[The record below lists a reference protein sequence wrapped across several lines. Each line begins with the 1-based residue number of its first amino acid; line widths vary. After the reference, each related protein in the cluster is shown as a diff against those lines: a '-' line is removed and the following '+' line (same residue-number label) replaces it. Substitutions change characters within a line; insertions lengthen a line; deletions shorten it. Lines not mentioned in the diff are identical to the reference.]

1 MQPRHDRCRPR
12 SESSLPHRCN
22 LCPERHASQVPY
34 TLPLRSHSTASPGP
48 LRSQGRL
55 LLEAGAS
62 PVGLMSRALLT
73 AAKAAPVGLRADSA
87 VQLESELLR
96 LGLLEVQVGALE
108 Q

>member
-1 MQPRHDRCRPR
+1 
-12 SESSLPHRCN
+12 
-22 LCPERHASQVPY
+22 
-34 TLPLRSHSTASPGP
+34 
-48 LRSQGRL
+48 L